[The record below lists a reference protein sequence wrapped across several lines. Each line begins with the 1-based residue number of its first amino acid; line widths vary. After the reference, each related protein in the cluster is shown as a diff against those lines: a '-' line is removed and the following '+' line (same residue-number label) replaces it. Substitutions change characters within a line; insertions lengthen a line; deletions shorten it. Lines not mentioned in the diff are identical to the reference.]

1 MQQPENGRW
10 ADAQVAEIVEEPYY
24 LPVGDEVTIFEAAYA
39 QKLPVMLKGRL
50 ESARHAFSAI
60 WLTG

>member
-24 LPVGDEVTIFEAAYA
+24 VPVGDEVEIFETAYA
-39 QKLPVMLKGRL
+39 QNRRDDFVITAGADSLVAPQ
-50 ESARHAFSAI
+50 
-60 WLTG
+60 